1 MTDQWTPGQKWRDY
15 QSASERGPWPI
26 FWKVLGGLVALSLVL
41 GLVGSAFSWWGNAKQ
56 TAFEQFSAS
65 ALLKKYEWFKDAHAA
80 LDAKVATIK
89 LYEQRLAHAT
99 RGYGT
104 DHSKWPRDVREQT
117 AIWESE
123 QTGIVASYNDLA
135 ATYNAQMAKFNYRFA
150 NRGDL
155 PAGASEPLPREYAP
169 YQTGATP

>member
-1 MTDQWTPGQKWRDY
+1 MNEWKQGPGWDEY
-15 QSASERGPWPI
+15 QRATERGPWPA
-26 FWKVLGGLVALSLVL
+26 FWKVLGALVAMGFVV

-89 LYEQRLAHAT
+89 VYDQRLSHGV
-99 RGYGT
+99 RDYGS
-104 DHSKWPRDVREQT
+104 DHSKWPRDVREQA

-123 QTGIVASYNDLA
+123 QAGIVASYNDLA
-135 ATYNAQMAKFNYRFA
+135 AQYNAQMAKFNYRFT

-169 YQTGATP
+169 YQTGVTP